1 MCVCAR
7 ARVCACVRVCVLLV
21 FLCVPVC
28 PEGSQPA
35 SSASL
40 MGQEGRKAVGVL
52 RERNECLDSHYP
64 AGVEEGAA

>member
-1 MCVCAR
+1 
-7 ARVCACVRVCVLLV
+7 
-21 FLCVPVC
+21 
-28 PEGSQPA
+28 
-35 SSASL
+35 